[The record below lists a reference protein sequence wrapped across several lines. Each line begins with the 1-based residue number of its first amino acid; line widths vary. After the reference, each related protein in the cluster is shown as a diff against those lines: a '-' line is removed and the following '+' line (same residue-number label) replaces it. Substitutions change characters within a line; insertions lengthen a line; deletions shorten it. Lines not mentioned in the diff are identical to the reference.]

1 MSETAN
7 SMSSILEQ
15 ASTLFTWVMANLATI
30 VTTIAGSPLLILGFL
45 LSLIG
50 FCVGIVKRLMNL
62 G

>member
-15 ASTLFTWVMANLATI
+15 ASTLFTWVMGNLATI

>member
-15 ASTLFTWVMANLATI
+15 ASTLFTWVMSNLATI